1 MIGRTHDPCLPPRMT
16 TSTGYTLETRVGR
29 LIEARVT
36 RLRTRD
42 DANRY
47 SEALGAEVARL
58 PRQRAAILCADHRP
72 IVVYPQP
79 VTDRLVELF
88 QVMNTR
94 LERIAIFVSPT
105 NATLLMQLERLV
117 REAAFSKRR
126 VFREPSAG
134 LVHLGESLDP
144 AELARARAF
153 LDEYRPA

>member
-1 MIGRTHDPCLPPRMT
+1 MNSPP
-16 TSTGYTLETRVGR
+16 GYTLETRVGR

-47 SEALGAEVARL
+47 SEGLGAEVSRL
-58 PRQRAAILCADHRP
+58 PTHRRAILCADHRP

-88 QVMNTR
+88 QLMNER

-126 VFREPSAG
+126 VFREPATG

-144 AELARARAF
+144 AELARARVF